1 MLFLRLNQQYEH
13 PAGKKICAIYPQRF
27 SAGKWRRKPR
37 ENCLTHLLLEM
48 YVKTDMEVN
57 VFDHNTSP
65 FQCH

>member
-37 ENCLTHLLLEM
+37 ENCLTHLLLE
-48 YVKTDMEVN
+48 N
-57 VFDHNTSP
+57 V
-65 FQCH
+65 C